1 MNFNV
6 FSFLGFL
13 EGLVVMKQNNEKNRK
28 RIVVKFGGSSLA
40 DHERILRAVTAV
52 AEEAKKGTQIVV
64 IVSAMGKT
72 TDTLFHAAK
81 NSSNGRLHKKDL
93 DEILAMG
100 ERTSIRIIAAALKAQ
115 GVNSRYVDTHDPEW
129 PIITDDSFSDANP
142 ILDTCYE
149 RAKQGVLPLV
159 DNGIIPVIA
168 GFVGRTK
175 DKRVTTLGRGGSDTT
190 AFILAKALEADEL
203 ILVTDAE
210 GIMSADPKVIANP
223 KRLPEIDVSTLV
235 GLADSGT
242 KFIHRKALQYKD
254 ASVKVRVIKNIHG
267 NLNAEGT
274 LIKGALSSDLDV
286 ELANLSP
293 ALSITV
299 VGKGVSEN
307 PQVIKELAET
317 VKNYAELLGLSL
329 NYDSMILYASENSN
343 SKMLLEKVHEVILN
357 HEETLAMSV
366 RKQLAFLKI
375 KGVGLE
381 KTPGLTGRVSEA
393 LRIKRIN
400 IFGLM
405 TITSSILLFVNWKER
420 EKALNLVRDALRDDK
435 QC

>member
-1 MNFNV
+1 M
-6 FSFLGFL
+6 
-13 EGLVVMKQNNEKNRK
+13 EGLVVMKQNKEKNRK

-52 AEEAKKGTQIVV
+52 AEEAKKGTQIAV

-115 GVNSRYVDTHDPEW
+115 GVNSRYVDPHDPEW
-129 PIITDDSFSDANP
+129 PIITDDLFSDANP
-142 ILDTCYE
+142 ILDTCYK
-149 RAKQGVLPLV
+149 RAEQNVLPLV
-159 DNGIIPVIA
+159 EDGVIPVIA

-175 DKRVTTLGRGGSDTT
+175 DNRVTTLGRGGSDTT

-203 ILVTDAE
+203 IIVTDAE
-210 GIMSADPKVIANP
+210 GIMSADPKVIDDP

-242 KFIHRKALQYKD
+242 KFIHRKALRYKD
-254 ASVKVRVIKNIHG
+254 ASVKVRVIKHIHG
-267 NLNAEGT
+267 DLNAEGT

-286 ELANLSP
+286 ELASP
-293 ALSITV
+293 SPSLSITV

-317 VKNYAELLGLSL
+317 VKNHAELLGLSL
-329 NYDSMILYASENSN
+329 NYDSMILYVSENSN
-343 SKMLLEKVHEVILN
+343 SKLLLEKVHEVILN

-375 KGVGLE
+375 RGVGLE
-381 KTPGLTGRVSEA
+381 QTPGLTGRISEA
-393 LRIKRIN
+393 LRVNCIN

-405 TITSSILLFVNWKER
+405 TITSSILLFVKWNER
-420 EKALNLVRDALRDDK
+420 EKALNLVRNALRDDK
-435 QC
+435 TC

>member
-1 MNFNV
+1 M
-6 FSFLGFL
+6 
-13 EGLVVMKQNNEKNRK
+13 
-28 RIVVKFGGSSLA
+28 VKFGGSSLA
-40 DHERILRAVTAV
+40 NHERILMAVTAV
-52 AEEAKKGTQIVV
+52 ADEAKKGTQIVV

-100 ERTSIRIIAAALKAQ
+100 ERTSIRIITAALKAQ
-115 GVNSRYVDTHDPEW
+115 GVNSWYVDPHDPEW
-129 PIITDDSFSDANP
+129 PIITDDLFSDANP
-142 ILDTCYE
+142 ILDTCYK
-149 RAKQGVLPLV
+149 RAKQNVLPIV
-159 DNGIIPVIA
+159 ENGVVPVIA

-175 DKRVTTLGRGGSDTT
+175 DNRVTTLGRGGSDTT

-210 GIMSADPKVIANP
+210 GIMSADPKVIDDP

-242 KFIHRKALQYKD
+242 KFIHRKALRYKD
-254 ASVKVRVIKNIHG
+254 ASVKVRVIKHSHG
-267 NLNAEGT
+267 DLNAEGT
-274 LIKGALSSDLDV
+274 LITGALSTDLDV
-286 ELANLSP
+286 ELANPSP
-293 ALSITV
+293 ALLITV

-317 VKNYAELLGLSL
+317 VKNHAKLLGLSL

-343 SKMLLEKVHEVILN
+343 SKMLLENVHEVILN

-381 KTPGLTGRVSEA
+381 KTPGLTGRISES
-393 LRIKRIN
+393 LRLNSIN

-405 TITSSILLFVNWKER
+405 TIASSILLFVEWKEK
-420 EKALNLVRDALRDDK
+420 EKVLNLVRDALKGD
-435 QC
+435 

>member
-1 MNFNV
+1 M
-6 FSFLGFL
+6 
-13 EGLVVMKQNNEKNRK
+13 EGLIVMIQNHEKNRK

-52 AEEAKKGTQIVV
+52 AEEAKKGTQIAV

-72 TDTLFHAAK
+72 TDTLFNAAK
-81 NSSNGRLHKKDL
+81 SSSNGRLHKKDL

-115 GVNSRYVDTHDPEW
+115 GVNSRYVDPHDPEW
-129 PIITDDSFSDANP
+129 PIITDDVFSDANP

-149 RAKQGVLPLV
+149 RARQNVLPLV
-159 DNGIIPVIA
+159 EKGVVPVIA

-175 DKRVTTLGRGGSDTT
+175 DNKVTTLGRGGSDTT

-203 ILVTDAE
+203 IMVTDAE
-210 GIMSADPKVIANP
+210 GIMSADPKIIGNP
-223 KRLPEIDVSTLV
+223 KRLPEIDVNTLV

-242 KFIHRKALQYKD
+242 KFIHRKALRYKD
-254 ASVKVRVIKNIHG
+254 ASVRVRVIKHSHG
-267 NLNAEGT
+267 DLNAEGT
-274 LIKGALSSDLDV
+274 VIKGALSTELDV
-286 ELANLSP
+286 ALANPSP
-293 ALSITV
+293 AMSITV
-299 VGKGVSEN
+299 VGKGVAEQ
-307 PQVIKELAET
+307 PQVIKELTET
-317 VKNYAELLGLSL
+317 VKNHAELLGLSV

-343 SKMLLEKVHEVILN
+343 SNLLLEKVHEVILK

-375 KGVGLE
+375 KGVDLE
-381 KTPGLTGRVSEA
+381 KTPGLTGRIAEA
-393 LRIKRIN
+393 LRLNAVN

-405 TITSSILLFVNWKER
+405 TITSSILLFVNWNER
-420 EKALNLVRDALRDDK
+420 EKVIKLVRNALKGD
-435 QC
+435 

>member
-1 MNFNV
+1 MED
-6 FSFLGFL
+6 LI
-13 EGLVVMKQNNEKNRK
+13 VMIQNHEKNRK
-28 RIVVKFGGSSLA
+28 RIVVKYGGSSLA
-40 DHERILRAVTAV
+40 DHERILKAVTAV
-52 AEEAKKGTQIVV
+52 AEEAKKGTQIAV

-81 NSSNGRLHKKDL
+81 NASNGKVKKREL

-115 GVNSRYVDTHDPEW
+115 GVNSRYVDPHDPEW
-129 PIITDDSFSDANP
+129 PIITDDVFSDANP

-149 RAKQGVLPLV
+149 RARQNVLPLV
-159 DNGIIPVIA
+159 EKGVVPVIA

-175 DKRVTTLGRGGSDTT
+175 DNKVTTLGRGGSDTT

-203 ILVTDAE
+203 IMVTDAE
-210 GIMSADPKVIANP
+210 GIMSADPKIIGNP
-223 KRLPEIDVSTLV
+223 KRLPEIDVNTLV

-242 KFIHRKALQYKD
+242 KFIHRKALRYKTS
-254 ASVKVRVIKNIHG
+254 SVKVRVIKHSHG

-274 LIKGALSSDLDV
+274 VIKGALSTELDIAL
-286 ELANLSP
+286 ENPSP
-293 ALSITV
+293 SLSITV
-299 VGKGVSEN
+299 VGKGVSEQ
-307 PQVIKELAET
+307 PQVIKELTET
-317 VKNYAELLGLSL
+317 VKNLAELLGLSV

-343 SKMLLEKVHEVILN
+343 SNLLLEKVHEVILK

-375 KGVGLE
+375 KGVDLE
-381 KTPGLTGRVSEA
+381 KTPGLTGRVAEA
-393 LRIKRIN
+393 LRLNAVN

-420 EKALNLVRDALRDDK
+420 EKVIKLVRNALKGD
-435 QC
+435 

>member
-1 MNFNV
+1 
-6 FSFLGFL
+6 
-13 EGLVVMKQNNEKNRK
+13 MKEINEKNIK

-40 DHERILRAVTAV
+40 ETERILKVVTVV
-52 AEEAKKGTQIVV
+52 AEEAKKGTQIAV

-72 TDTLFHAAK
+72 TETLFQAAK

-115 GVNSRYVDTHDPEW
+115 GVNSCYVDPNDSEW
-129 PIITDDSFSDANP
+129 PIITDELFSDANP
-142 ILDTCYE
+142 ILDICYE
-149 RAKQGVLPLV
+149 RAKQNVLPIV
-159 DNGIIPVIA
+159 EKGIIPLIA
-168 GFVGRTK
+168 GFVGRSINNQ
-175 DKRVTTLGRGGSDTT
+175 VTTLGRGGSDTT

-210 GIMSADPKVIANP
+210 GIMTADPKIIDNP
-223 KRLPEIDVSTLV
+223 KNLPEIDVSTLV

-242 KFIHRKALQYKD
+242 KFIHRKALRYKD
-254 ASVKVRVIKNIHG
+254 ASLKVRVIKNTHD
-267 NLNAEGT
+267 NLNANGT
-274 LIKGALSSDLDV
+274 LIKGALTTDLDV
-286 ELANLSP
+286 ELANSSP
-293 ALSITV
+293 ALLITV

-307 PQVIKELAET
+307 PQVIKELTET
-317 VKNYAELLGLSL
+317 VKAYTELLGLSL

-343 SKMLLEKVHEVILN
+343 SKILLEKVHDVILN
-357 HEETLAMSV
+357 HTETLAMSV

-381 KTPGLTGRVSEA
+381 RTPGLTGRLSEA
-393 LRIKRIN
+393 LRKNSIN

-405 TITSSILLFVNWKER
+405 TITSSILLFVNWSER
-420 EKALNLVRDALRDDK
+420 GKVLRLIGTALK
-435 QC
+435 GECKC

>member
-1 MNFNV
+1 MED
-6 FSFLGFL
+6 LI
-13 EGLVVMKQNNEKNRK
+13 VMIQNHEKNRK

-52 AEEAKKGTQIVV
+52 SEEAKKGTQIAV

-72 TDTLFHAAK
+72 TDTLFNAAK
-81 NSSNGRLHKKDL
+81 NASNGRLHKKDL

-115 GVNSRYVDTHDPEW
+115 GVTSRYVDPHDPEW
-129 PIITDDSFSDANP
+129 PIITDDVFSDANP

-149 RAKQGVLPLV
+149 RARQNVLPLV
-159 DNGIIPVIA
+159 EKGVIPVIA

-175 DKRVTTLGRGGSDTT
+175 DNKVTTLGRGGSDTT

-203 ILVTDAE
+203 IMVTDAE
-210 GIMSADPKVIANP
+210 GIMSADPKIIGNP
-223 KRLPEIDVSTLV
+223 KRLPEIDVNTLV

-242 KFIHRKALQYKD
+242 KFIHRKALRYKD
-254 ASVKVRVIKNIHG
+254 ASLRVRVIKHSHG

-274 LIKGALSSDLDV
+274 AIKGALSTELDV
-286 ELANLSP
+286 ALANPSP

-299 VGKGVSEN
+299 VGKGVSEQ
-307 PQVIKELAET
+307 PQVIKELTET
-317 VKNYAELLGLSL
+317 VKNLAELLGLSV
-329 NYDSMILYASENSN
+329 NYDSIILYASENSN
-343 SKMLLEKVHEVILN
+343 SNLLLEKVHEVILK

-375 KGVGLE
+375 KGVDLE
-381 KTPGLTGRVSEA
+381 KTPGLTGRIAEA
-393 LRIKRIN
+393 LRLNAIN

-420 EKALNLVRDALRDDK
+420 EKVIKLVRNALQGD
-435 QC
+435 

>member
-1 MNFNV
+1 
-6 FSFLGFL
+6 
-13 EGLVVMKQNNEKNRK
+13 MKRNIEKNRK
-28 RIVVKFGGSSLA
+28 RLVVKFGGSSLA

-52 AEEAKKGTQIVV
+52 AEEAKKGTQIAV

-81 NSSNGRLHKKDL
+81 NSSNGKLHKKDL

-115 GVNSRYVDTHDPEW
+115 GVDARYVDPHDPEW

-142 ILDTCYE
+142 ILDVCYE
-149 RAKQGVLPLV
+149 RVKQNVLPIV
-159 DNGIIPVIA
+159 EKGIIPVIA

-175 DKRVTTLGRGGSDTT
+175 DDRVTTLGRGGSDTT
-190 AFILAKALEADEL
+190 AFILAKALDADEL

-210 GIMSADPKVIANP
+210 GIMSADPKVIDNP
-223 KRLPEIDVSTLV
+223 KRLPEIDVKTLV

-242 KFIHRKALQYKD
+242 KFIHRKALRYKD
-254 ASVKVRVIKNIHG
+254 ASVRVRVIRHTYG

-274 LIKGALSSDLDV
+274 VIKGALSAELDV
-286 ELANLSP
+286 TLATPSS
-293 ALSITV
+293 AMSITV
-299 VGKGVSEN
+299 VGNAVSEQ
-307 PQVIKELAET
+307 PQVIKELTET
-317 VKNYAELLGLSL
+317 VKDHAELLGLSV
-329 NYDSMILYASENSN
+329 NYDSMILYASENAN

-375 KGVGLE
+375 KGVDLE
-381 KTPGLTGRVSEA
+381 KTPGLTGRIAEA
-393 LRIKRIN
+393 LRLNSIN

-405 TITSSILLFVNWKER
+405 TITSSILLFVDWNEK
-420 EKALNLVRDALRDDK
+420 EKAIKLVRNALKGD
-435 QC
+435 

>member
-1 MNFNV
+1 MEDFI
-6 FSFLGFL
+6 
-13 EGLVVMKQNNEKNRK
+13 VMIQNHEKNRK
-28 RIVVKFGGSSLA
+28 RIVVKYGGSSLA

-52 AEEAKKGTQIVV
+52 AEEAKKGTQIAV

-72 TDTLFHAAK
+72 TDTLFNAAK

-115 GVNSRYVDTHDPEW
+115 GVNSRYVDPHDPEW
-129 PIITDDSFSDANP
+129 PIITDNVFSDANP

-149 RAKQGVLPLV
+149 RARQNVLPLV
-159 DNGIIPVIA
+159 EKGVIPVIA

-175 DKRVTTLGRGGSDTT
+175 DNKVTTLGRGGSDTT

-203 ILVTDAE
+203 IMVTDAE
-210 GIMSADPKVIANP
+210 GIMSADPKVIGNP
-223 KRLPEIDVSTLV
+223 KRLPEIDVNTLV

-242 KFIHRKALQYKD
+242 KFIHRKALRYKD
-254 ASVKVRVIKNIHG
+254 SSVKVRVIRHSHG

-274 LIKGALSSDLDV
+274 VIKGALSTELDV
-286 ELANLSP
+286 ALANPSP
-293 ALSITV
+293 AMSITV
-299 VGKGVSEN
+299 VGKGVSEQ
-307 PQVIKELAET
+307 PQVIKELTET
-317 VKNYAELLGLSL
+317 VKNHAELLGLSV
-329 NYDSMILYASENSN
+329 NYDSMILYASEKPNSN
-343 SKMLLEKVHEVILN
+343 LLLEKVHEAVLK

-375 KGVGLE
+375 KGVDLE
-381 KTPGLTGRVSEA
+381 KTPGLTGRIAEA
-393 LRIKRIN
+393 LRLNAVN

-405 TITSSILLFVNWKER
+405 TITSSILLFVNWNER
-420 EKALNLVRDALRDDK
+420 EKVIKLVRNALKGD
-435 QC
+435 

>member
-1 MNFNV
+1 M
-6 FSFLGFL
+6 
-13 EGLVVMKQNNEKNRK
+13 EGLVVMKQNKEKNRK

-52 AEEAKKGTQIVV
+52 AEEAKKGTQIAV

-72 TDTLFHAAK
+72 TDTLFNAAK
-81 NSSNGRLHKKDL
+81 NSSNGMLHKNDL

-115 GVNSRYVDTHDPEW
+115 GVNSRYVDPHDPEW
-129 PIITDDSFSDANP
+129 PIITDDLFSDANP

-149 RAKQGVLPLV
+149 IAKQNVLPLV
-159 DNGIIPVIA
+159 EDGVIPVIA

-175 DKRVTTLGRGGSDTT
+175 DNRVTTLGRGGSDTT

-210 GIMSADPKVIANP
+210 GIMSADPKVIDDP

-242 KFIHRKALQYKD
+242 KFIHRKALRYKD
-254 ASVKVRVIKNIHG
+254 ASVKVRVIKHIHG
-267 NLNAEGT
+267 DLNAEGT

-286 ELANLSP
+286 ELASP
-293 ALSITV
+293 SPSLSITV

-317 VKNYAELLGLSL
+317 VKNHAKLLGLSL
-329 NYDSMILYASENSN
+329 NYDSMILYVSENSN
-343 SKMLLEKVHEVILN
+343 SKLLLEKVHEVILN

-375 KGVGLE
+375 RGVGLE
-381 KTPGLTGRVSEA
+381 QTPGLTGRISEA
-393 LRIKRIN
+393 LRVNCIN

-405 TITSSILLFVNWKER
+405 TITSSILLFVKWNER
-420 EKALNLVRDALRDDK
+420 EKALNLVRNALRDDK
-435 QC
+435 TC

>member
-1 MNFNV
+1 M
-6 FSFLGFL
+6 
-13 EGLVVMKQNNEKNRK
+13 EGLVVMKQNKEKNRK

-52 AEEAKKGTQIVV
+52 AEEAKKGTQIAV

-115 GVNSRYVDTHDPEW
+115 GVNSRYVDPHDPEW
-129 PIITDDSFSDANP
+129 PIITDDLFSNANP
-142 ILDTCYE
+142 ILDMCYE
-149 RAKQGVLPLV
+149 IAKQNVLPLV
-159 DNGIIPVIA
+159 EDGVIPVIA

-175 DKRVTTLGRGGSDTT
+175 DNRVTTLGRGGSDTT

-203 ILVTDAE
+203 IIVTDAE
-210 GIMSADPKVIANP
+210 GIMSADPKVIDDP

-242 KFIHRKALQYKD
+242 KFIHRKALRYKD
-254 ASVKVRVIKNIHG
+254 ASVKVRVIKHIHG
-267 NLNAEGT
+267 DLNAEGT

-286 ELANLSP
+286 ELASP
-293 ALSITV
+293 SPSLSITV

-317 VKNYAELLGLSL
+317 VKNHAKLLGLSL
-329 NYDSMILYASENSN
+329 NYDSMILYVSENSN
-343 SKMLLEKVHEVILN
+343 SKLLLEKVHEVILN

-381 KTPGLTGRVSEA
+381 QTPGLTGRISEA
-393 LRIKRIN
+393 LRVNCIN

-405 TITSSILLFVNWKER
+405 TITSSILLFVNWDER
-420 EKALNLVRDALRDDK
+420 EKALNLVRNALRDDRK
-435 QC
+435 C

>member
-1 MNFNV
+1 
-6 FSFLGFL
+6 
-13 EGLVVMKQNNEKNRK
+13 MKRNIEKNRK
-28 RIVVKFGGSSLA
+28 RLVVKFGGSSLA

-52 AEEAKKGTQIVV
+52 AEEAKKGTQLAV

-81 NSSNGRLHKKDL
+81 NSSNGKLHKKDL

-115 GVNSRYVDTHDPEW
+115 GVDARYVDPHDPEW

-142 ILDTCYE
+142 ILDVCYE
-149 RAKQGVLPLV
+149 RVKQNVLPIV
-159 DNGIIPVIA
+159 EKGIIPVIA

-175 DKRVTTLGRGGSDTT
+175 DDRVTTLGRGGSDTT
-190 AFILAKALEADEL
+190 AFILAKALDADEL

-210 GIMSADPKVIANP
+210 GIMSADPKVIDNP
-223 KRLPEIDVSTLV
+223 KRLPEIDVKTLV

-242 KFIHRKALQYKD
+242 KFIHRKALRYKD
-254 ASVKVRVIKNIHG
+254 ASVRVRVIRHTYG

-274 LIKGALSSDLDV
+274 VIKGALSAELDV
-286 ELANLSP
+286 ILATPSS
-293 ALSITV
+293 AMSITV
-299 VGKGVSEN
+299 VGNAVSEQ
-307 PQVIKELAET
+307 PQVIKELTET
-317 VKNYAELLGLSL
+317 VKDHAELLGLSV
-329 NYDSMILYASENSN
+329 NYDSMILYASENAN

-375 KGVGLE
+375 KGVDLE
-381 KTPGLTGRVSEA
+381 KTPGLTGRIAEA
-393 LRIKRIN
+393 LRLNSIN

-405 TITSSILLFVNWKER
+405 TITSSILLFVDWNEK
-420 EKALNLVRDALRDDK
+420 EKAIKLVRNALKGD
-435 QC
+435 

>member
-1 MNFNV
+1 
-6 FSFLGFL
+6 
-13 EGLVVMKQNNEKNRK
+13 MKQNNEKNRK

-40 DHERILRAVTAV
+40 DHERILRAVTAI
-52 AEEAKKGTQIVV
+52 AKEAKNGTQIAV

-72 TDTLFHAAK
+72 TDTLFQAAK

-115 GVNSRYVDTHDPEW
+115 GVKSRYVDPLDSEW
-129 PIITDDSFSDANP
+129 PIITDDLFSDANP
-142 ILDTCYE
+142 ILDICYE
-149 RAKQGVLPLV
+149 RVEQNVLPIV
-159 DNGIIPVIA
+159 EDGIIPVIA

-175 DKRVTTLGRGGSDTT
+175 DNRVTTLGRGGSDTT

-210 GIMSADPKVIANP
+210 GIMSADPKVIDDP
-223 KRLPEIDVSTLV
+223 KHLPEIDVSTLV

-242 KFIHRKALQYKD
+242 KFIHRKALRYKD
-254 ASVKVRVIKNIHG
+254 ASVKVRVIKHIHG
-267 NLNAEGT
+267 DLNAEGT
-274 LIKGALSSDLDV
+274 LITGALSSDLDV
-286 ELANLSP
+286 ELASP
-293 ALSITV
+293 SPSLSITV
-299 VGKGVSEN
+299 VGKWISEN
-307 PQVIKELAET
+307 PQVIKELSET
-317 VKNYAELLGLSL
+317 VKNHTELLGLSL
-329 NYDSMILYASENSN
+329 NYDSMILYVSENSN
-343 SKMLLEKVHEVILN
+343 SKLLLEKVHEVILN

-381 KTPGLTGRVSEA
+381 KTPGLTGRISEA
-393 LRIKRIN
+393 LRINGIN

-405 TITSSILLFVNWKER
+405 TITSSILLFVNWNER
-420 EKALNLVRDALRDDK
+420 EKVLNLAINALRDDK
-435 QC
+435 TC

>member
-1 MNFNV
+1 MED
-6 FSFLGFL
+6 LI
-13 EGLVVMKQNNEKNRK
+13 VMIQNHEKNRK
-28 RIVVKFGGSSLA
+28 RIVVKYGGSSLA

-52 AEEAKKGTQIVV
+52 AEEAKKGTQIAV

-72 TDTLFHAAK
+72 TDTLFNAAK
-81 NSSNGRLHKKDL
+81 NASNGKVKKREL

-115 GVNSRYVDTHDPEW
+115 GVNSRYVDPHDPEW
-129 PIITDDSFSDANP
+129 PIITDDIFSDANP

-149 RAKQGVLPLV
+149 RARQNVLPLV
-159 DNGIIPVIA
+159 EKGVVPVIA

-175 DKRVTTLGRGGSDTT
+175 DNKVTTLGRGGSDTT

-203 ILVTDAE
+203 IMVTDAE
-210 GIMSADPKVIANP
+210 GIMSADPKIIGNP
-223 KRLPEIDVSTLV
+223 KRIPEIDVNTLV

-242 KFIHRKALQYKD
+242 KFIHRKALRYK
-254 ASVKVRVIKNIHG
+254 ASSVKVRVIKHSHG

-274 LIKGALSSDLDV
+274 VIKGALSTELDIA
-286 ELANLSP
+286 LANPSP

-299 VGKGVSEN
+299 VGKGVSEQ
-307 PQVIKELAET
+307 PQVIKELTET
-317 VKNYAELLGLSL
+317 VKNLAELLGLSV

-343 SKMLLEKVHEVILN
+343 SNLLLEKVHEVILK

-375 KGVGLE
+375 KGVDLE
-381 KTPGLTGRVSEA
+381 KTPGLTGRIAEA
-393 LRIKRIN
+393 LRLNAIN

-420 EKALNLVRDALRDDK
+420 EKVIKLVRNALQGD
-435 QC
+435 

>member
-1 MNFNV
+1 
-6 FSFLGFL
+6 
-13 EGLVVMKQNNEKNRK
+13 MKQNKEKNRK
-28 RIVVKFGGSSLA
+28 RIVVKFGGSSLS

-52 AEEAKKGTQIVV
+52 AEEAKKGTQIAV

-115 GVNSRYVDTHDPEW
+115 GVDSRYVDPLDPEW

-142 ILDTCYE
+142 ILDMCYE
-149 RAKQGVLPLV
+149 RAKQNVLPLV
-159 DNGIIPVIA
+159 DGGVVPVIA

-175 DKRVTTLGRGGSDTT
+175 DNRVTTLGRGGSDTT

-210 GIMSADPKVIANP
+210 GIMSADPKVIDDP
-223 KRLPEIDVSTLV
+223 KRLPEIDVNTLV

-242 KFIHRKALQYKD
+242 KFIHRKALRYKD
-254 ASVKVRVIKNIHG
+254 ASVKVRVIKHSHG

-274 LIKGALSSDLDV
+274 LITGALSTDLDV
-286 ELANLSP
+286 ELANPSP
-293 ALSITV
+293 ALLITV

-307 PQVIKELAET
+307 PQVIKELTET
-317 VKNYAELLGLSL
+317 VKNHAELLGLSL
-329 NYDSMILYASENSN
+329 NYDSLILYASENSN
-343 SKMLLEKVHEVILN
+343 SKMLLEKVHQIILN
-357 HEETLAMSV
+357 QEETLAMSV

-381 KTPGLTGRVSEA
+381 KTPGLTGRISEA
-393 LRIKRIN
+393 LRVNCIN

-405 TITSSILLFVNWKER
+405 TITSSILLFVNWNER
-420 EKALNLVRDALRDDK
+420 EKALNLVRNALRDDK